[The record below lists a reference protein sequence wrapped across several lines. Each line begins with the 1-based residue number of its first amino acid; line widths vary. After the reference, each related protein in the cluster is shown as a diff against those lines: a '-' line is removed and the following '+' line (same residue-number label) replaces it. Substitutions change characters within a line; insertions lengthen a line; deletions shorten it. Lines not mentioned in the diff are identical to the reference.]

1 MFEIFLEIHKVLFFF
16 LEASGVFFCVAQL
29 SPLPNVRLCTSYFFK
44 SGGFYVSAFG
54 KYISRQIF
62 RSRASQFL
70 RADPKRSPGIKMSEN
85 VQNLSVTEQ
94 CIKSYK
100 EVLDFVEL
108 CRSDPDETIINE
120 CVIFC
125 DMNIALINA
134 LRSTVATTGGQNQSC
149 YFTINL
155 IQSLRD
161 DLNSLLLKEGGG
173 QPSNVKWLESE
184 SAFENSIRT
193 GIIKNVR
200 HIDPG
205 EFFEDA
211 KGVFAAEMKKTLE
224 EKKHNL
230 KIYTILEA
238 TYAREKGE
246 NTVEDLKH
254 FRTKSFKVFMIS
266 NLMELFV
273 ENVIQPTMKDM
284 EEFQERESGWTLKR
298 IELLN
303 VIINKY
309 NPMRCGS
316 YLPLPPPI
324 IRKKACINIKNNDNQ
339 CLKWAV
345 LCALTHLKG
354 YTIHNVSEVSEYK
367 KYENEFN
374 LKFDGLEFPMDPLDV
389 HKFEQ
394 LNDISINLYILKFEF
409 NQYKV

>member
-1 MFEIFLEIHKVLFFF
+1 
-16 LEASGVFFCVAQL
+16 
-29 SPLPNVRLCTSYFFK
+29 
-44 SGGFYVSAFG
+44 
-54 KYISRQIF
+54 
-62 RSRASQFL
+62 
-70 RADPKRSPGIKMSEN
+70 MSEN

-303 VIINKY
+303 VVINKY

-345 LCALTHLKG
+345 LCALAHLKG
-354 YTIHNVSEVSEYK
+354 YTIHHVSNVNDYK